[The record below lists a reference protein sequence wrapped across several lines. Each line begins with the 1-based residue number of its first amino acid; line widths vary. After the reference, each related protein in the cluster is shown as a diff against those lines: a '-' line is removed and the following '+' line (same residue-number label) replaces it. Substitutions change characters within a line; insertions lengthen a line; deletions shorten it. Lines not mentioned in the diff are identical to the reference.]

1 MVGLPARGKTL
12 ISQKVCRYLQWL
24 GITTKVFNVGNYR
37 RKLHGAHQLHNFF
50 DPHNPEGERSRREA
64 AIEALNDMIYW
75 FKKDQ
80 GVVALYDA
88 TNSTRSRREM
98 LLAACTKHNIQVM
111 FIESICQDEALVL
124 HNIMDVKLS
133 SPDYKDMDPE
143 QAAADFKARIVHYE
157 EAYETITE
165 DNLTYIKLI
174 NVGSQVIINHIQGY
188 LQSRIVYYLM
198 NLHIAPRSI
207 FFSRH
212 GESLYNVMGKLG
224 GDSDLSARGKQY
236 AKTLPLLIATHLG
249 NSEQLTVWTS
259 TLRRTIQTAQHLT
272 YPKLAWKALDE
283 LDAGVCDGMTYE
295 EIEQQYPEDFANRD
309 EDKFNYRYRGGE
321 SYRDVV
327 VRLEPV
333 IMDLER
339 QRNIL
344 IIGHQAI
351 LRCIYA
357 YFMNHSHEK
366 LPYIKIPLHTL
377 IQLTPKAYTCE
388 EKRYK
393 VDIEAVDTHRPKPR
407 AGAPKTDAGQPMDH
421 IPTEAEAKSGK
432 DAAITTTTMST
443 MTFRD
448 SPYSTRHNSGGIA
461 RLDKVKDKEPAVTG
475 SEALED
481 TARAIQAAIVDVATS
496 GSIADPAVTLP
507 LSNIKTPSAGSGP
520 DGSGPSVSIDS
531 TPPLSP
537 MPSLAPDAAADN
549 KETHGFFAE
558 GAPQG
563 PSLASGTSDI
573 SPAAAANLTI
583 KTDKNVPQ
591 KLVTTP
597 PMPQLKGEA
606 SLHPA
611 TAWQEGTEYER
622 TAGAS
627 PRDPVISPGGRLL
640 PKKKENW
647 HFP

>member
-1 MVGLPARGKTL
+1 MSTSSGSRIACVTVGLPATGKTL

-24 GITTKVFNVGNYR
+24 GITTKIFNVGNYR

-50 DPHNPEGERSRREA
+50 DPTNPDGERSRREA
-64 AIEALNDMIYW
+64 AVEALNDMIYW
-75 FKKDQ
+75 FKKEQ

-88 TNSTRSRREM
+88 TNSTRSRRDM
-98 LLAACTKHNIQVM
+98 LLAACKKHDIQVM
-111 FIESICQDEALVL
+111 FIESICEDEALVL
-124 HNIMDVKLS
+124 HNIMSVKLS
-133 SPDYKDMDPE
+133 SPDYQDMDPE
-143 QAAADFKARIVHYE
+143 QAVEDFKARIVHYK

-165 DNLTYIKLI
+165 ENLTYIKLI

-236 AKTLPLLIATHLG
+236 AKSLPLLIATHLG
-249 NSEQLTVWTS
+249 NSDQLTVWTS
-259 TLRRTIQTAQHLT
+259 TMKRTIATAEHLT

-295 EIEQQYPEDFANRD
+295 EIEEQYPEDFANRD

-327 VRLEPV
+327 LRLEPV
-333 IMDLER
+333 IMELER

-366 LPYIKIPLHTL
+366 LPYIKIPLHTV
-377 IQLTPKAYTCE
+377 IQLTPRAYACD
-388 EKRYK
+388 EKRFK
-393 VDIEAVDTHRPKPR
+393 VDIEAVDTHRPKPKT
-407 AGAPKTDAGQPMDH
+407 GAVKSPADAAVDTPVEATALDAVQHPIGEGEKDIGATITTTSMSTTTFKDIAFQRSKSIHRSSKDAGTNADSTNRQ
-421 IPTEAEAKSGK
+421 AKVLQSALV
-432 DAAITTTTMST
+432 DAAIA
-443 MTFRD
+443 D
-448 SPYSTRHNSGGIA
+448 SSANPAVALPLDQINTPGADPKDMPKNNLDGAFTPPTSSQPDGTSGGESQSYFTE
-461 RLDKVKDKEPAVTG
+461 VKNDGSAYAAEPN
-475 SEALED
+475 
-481 TARAIQAAIVDVATS
+481 
-496 GSIADPAVTLP
+496 
-507 LSNIKTPSAGSGP
+507 LSIKTK
-520 DGSGPSVSIDS
+520 DLIS
-531 TPPLSP
+531 TPPMARLKS
-537 MPSLAPDAAADN
+537 DALN
-549 KETHGFFAE
+549 
-558 GAPQG
+558 P
-563 PSLASGTSDI
+563 AS
-573 SPAAAANLTI
+573 
-583 KTDKNVPQ
+583 
-591 KLVTTP
+591 
-597 PMPQLKGEA
+597 
-606 SLHPA
+606 
-611 TAWQEGTEYER
+611 AWQEGPEYEL

-627 PRDPVISPGGRLL
+627 PRDPVMSPGGRLL
-640 PKKKENW
+640 PKKQDNY